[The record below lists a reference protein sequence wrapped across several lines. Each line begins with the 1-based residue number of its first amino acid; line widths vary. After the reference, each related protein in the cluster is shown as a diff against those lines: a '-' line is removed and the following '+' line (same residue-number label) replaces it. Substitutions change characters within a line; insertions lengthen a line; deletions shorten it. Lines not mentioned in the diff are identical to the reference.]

1 MQLMV
6 KKVSEPVIKVFRV
19 VGLWPEKEAYT
30 LYWIYGLLNM
40 SIFSF
45 LFTTTM
51 MIQLVFFTDLADLT
65 ETMYMA
71 LTEFALS
78 FKILNFIMRLRS
90 MQDLLETIKNFR
102 LNSNAEKEHYNKRLK
117 LLYTWLM
124 LDFCMTN
131 IAHLFTVIKVL
142 LDPRRLLAFPAWFP
156 FNWID
161 NTHNYI
167 IAFIYELIGMG
178 ITSNIQ
184 VVIGMYAN
192 LMFCMISVQLE
203 ILSMRLRS
211 IGHKTNDDLTIG
223 NEMDSTEALKDCVKV
238 HHEILE

>member
-1 MQLMV
+1 MQLMLR
-6 KKVSEPVIKVFRV
+6 KVSEPIIKVFRL
-19 VGLWPEKEAYT
+19 VGLWPEKEFHY

-51 MIQLVFFTDLADLT
+51 MIQLVAFTDLADLT
-65 ETMYMA
+65 ETMYMS

-78 FKILNFIMRLRS
+78 FKILNFLLRLRS
-90 MQDLLETIKNFR
+90 MQGLLATVKNFR
-102 LNSNAEKEHYNKRLK
+102 LHSNAEKEHYNKRLK
-117 LLYTWLM
+117 LLYTLLM
-124 LDFCMTN
+124 LDFSMTN
-131 IAHLFTVIKVL
+131 VAHLFTVIKIL

-156 FNWID
+156 FNWLD

-184 VVIGMYAN
+184 VVIGMYSN
-192 LMFCMISVQLE
+192 LMFCMINTQFE
-203 ILSMRLRS
+203 ILSMRLRN
-211 IGHKTNDDLTIG
+211 IGHETVETQTIE
-223 NEMDSTEALKDCVKV
+223 NKMEITEALKDCVKV
-238 HHEILE
+238 HHEIIE

>member
-1 MQLMV
+1 MQSML
-6 KKVSEPVIKVFRV
+6 KKVSEPIIKVFRF
-19 VGLWPEKEAYT
+19 VGLWPQNESET
-30 LYWIYGLLNM
+30 GYWIYGLLNM

-45 LFTTTM
+45 LFTTAM
-51 MIQLVFFTDLADLT
+51 MIQLVAFTNLPDLT

-78 FKILNFIMRLRS
+78 FKILNFLIRLRS
-90 MQDLLETIKNFR
+90 MQDLLETIKNFH

-117 LLYTWLM
+117 LLYTVLVI
-124 LDFCMTN
+124 DFCMTN
-131 IAHLFTVIKVL
+131 IAHLFTAIKVL
-142 LDPRRLLAFPAWFP
+142 IDPRRLLPFPAWFP

-161 NTHNYI
+161 NRHNYI
-167 IAFIYELIGMG
+167 IAFIYESIAMG

-184 VVIGMYAN
+184 VVIGMYSN
-192 LMFCMISVQLE
+192 LMLCMIGTQFE

-211 IGHKTNDDLTIG
+211 IGHETAEIQTIG
-223 NEMDSTEALKDCVKV
+223 NKMETTKALINCVKV